1 MEITQLNNVLKRE
14 DPTDLYNITEI
25 SFSYPAVSNFNI
37 AVYFVTE
44 FEEMRMDLISNLI
57 YGSTEHVDFLCSLNN
72 IKNPLSVKR
81 GDEIVYVDANEITQ
95 FKVSKINKDDVRK
108 VISNRRK
115 RSKIDPNRTK
125 YLEEKEYS
133 LPPTITKTDYKP
145 IKFKEGK
152 THIGGNIFNI

>member
-1 MEITQLNNVLKRE
+1 MEITQLNNVLRRQ

-25 SFSYPAVSNFNI
+25 SFSYPGSFNFNI
-37 AVYFVTE
+37 STYFVTE

-57 YGSTEHVDFLCSLNN
+57 YGNTEYVDFLCSLNN

-81 GDEIVYVDANEITQ
+81 GDEILYVDVNEISR

-108 VISNRRK
+108 IISNRRK
-115 RSKIDPNRTK
+115 QSKTDPNRTK
-125 YLEEKEYS
+125 YLEEKNYS

-145 IKFKEGK
+145 IKYKEGK
-152 THIGGNIFNI
+152 THIGGDIFNV